1 MLDQINLTNFR
12 QFDEKSVVFG
22 PGNTSLRGANEGGK
36 STIIEAF
43 LYLLGGAKACRNS
56 DFVRWG
62 AKASSCK
69 VEALM
74 TLQGTQIRAVRGK
87 SGAEIYVPHNAL
99 APTVTGQNEVT
110 SWFAEQMGAS
120 LDVVAKMCFAGQK
133 EIGGLL
139 DEGNSKV
146 VEFIED
152 QSGLDIVEFFINKIQ
167 ATGKVGSSTALVERS
182 NADRE
187 QLKSQQG
194 ISYARAI
201 VDAEATIGPMSDE
214 KVALDASIAGEEAAL
229 RTDRASLQAVT
240 TYAANLANARA
251 SVKRAEAGLAAA
263 ETALE
268 TAQNALEAA
277 RDESLIDGELEAAQ
291 DRQRNADDLAARH
304 KALAA
309 ANAWPAPESEWDE
322 GVEALQEFITTS
334 RADERRIGEQI
345 GEANSSISAL
355 RQKIAVAE
363 SKKTTSSACGLCG
376 KDVSEL
382 PEVKRQNAALDAEM
396 SLAAGEIA
404 TLTIRIAELQAQRGE
419 ARESAEAGDAILKAP
434 SFHLALT
441 RQDLFEI
448 DRTYVPFRFKWIGG
462 ILPAAGTDDKATIAA
477 LKAERT
483 ARANLDRAR
492 ASAATAASSARVALD
507 TSNTE
512 LFKLQQS
519 APAEDEQSL
528 SAKIATRDESLT
540 EKRLRAFKLA
550 EDLGEKRSLLR
561 GLKQSEG
568 THNELLQRL
577 ATALE
582 KTEQDLA
589 LYEFHNKLIEDL
601 RKARPVVA
609 NSLWNMVLKSVST
622 YLSLMRGEPSI
633 VERVDKTFVVNGRPY
648 TSYSGSA
655 LDLLALGIR
664 IALTKVFVP
673 GADMLVLD
681 EPFAACDAERTLQC
695 LSFAAAAGFGQTIIV
710 THEPLSEGLAD
721 NLVEV

>member
-1 MLDQINLTNFR
+1 MLDQIILTNFR

-36 STIIEAF
+36 STIIEGF
-43 LYLLGGAKACRNS
+43 LYLLGGAKACRNN

-62 AKASSCK
+62 TKPSACK

-110 SWFAEQMGAS
+110 AWFAEQMGAP
-120 LDVVAKMCFAGQK
+120 LDVMAKMCVAGQK

-139 DEGNSKV
+139 DEKNGQV
-146 VEFIED
+146 VEFIEEM
-152 QSGLDIVEFFINKIQ
+152 SGLDIVEFFINKIQ
-167 ATGKVGSSTALVERS
+167 ATGKVGSTTALVERA

-194 ISYARAI
+194 ITYAQAI
-201 VDAEATIGPMSDE
+201 VEAEAAIGPMETES
-214 KVALDASIAGEEAAL
+214 LDLKAVIDSEEAAL
-229 RTDRASLQAVT
+229 KTDRESLRAVT
-240 TYAANLANARA
+240 TYAANLANAHSRVLTTKTGIEFA
-251 SVKRAEAGLAAA
+251 GIALDDAEKALA
-263 ETALE
+263 
-268 TAQNALEAA
+268 AA
-277 RDESLIDGELEAAQ
+277 RDESAIDADLEAAQ
-291 DRQRNADDLAARH
+291 ERQRGADDLATRH

-309 ANAWPAPESEWDE
+309 SKAWPAPESEWDE
-322 GVEALQEFITTS
+322 GVESLQQFVTS
-334 RADERRIGEQI
+334 NRQAAEQTGEQI
-345 GEANSSISAL
+345 RATESAISKL
-355 RQKIAVAE
+355 RQAIAVAE
-363 SKKTTSSACGLCG
+363 SKKVTSSACGLCG

-382 PEVKRQNAALDAEM
+382 PEVKQQNAALDAEIAA
-396 SLAAGEIA
+396 AAGEIA
-404 TLTIRIAELQAQRGE
+404 TLVMRVAEYQEKRGE
-419 ARESAEAGDAILKAP
+419 AKDNVTAGDAILKAP
-434 SFHLALT
+434 FFELALT
-441 RQDLFEI
+441 RPDLFEV

-462 ILPAAGTDDKATIAA
+462 ELPTASTDDKATIAA
-477 LKAERT
+477 LKSERT
-483 ARANLDRAR
+483 ARATLERTR
-492 ASAATAASSARVALD
+492 ATAASEASSARVALD
-507 TSNTE
+507 TANTE
-512 LFKLQQS
+512 LFNLQQQ
-519 APAEDEQSL
+519 APIEDEQSL
-528 SAKIATRDESLT
+528 SSKIATRDAGLT

-550 EDLGEKRSLLR
+550 EDLGGKRSLLR
-561 GLKQSEG
+561 GLKQSEE
-568 THNELLQRL
+568 THADLLQRL
-577 ATALE
+577 AAALE

-589 LYEFHNKLIEDL
+589 LAEFHNKLIEDL

-609 NSLWNMVLKSVST
+609 NQLWNSILHSVST
-622 YLSLMRGEPSI
+622 YLTRMRGEPSI
-633 VERVDKTFVVNGRPY
+633 VERIDKSFVINGRPH

-681 EPFAACDAERTLQC
+681 EPFAACDADRTLQC